1 MSDWVFT
8 SALPEAEAISVHTR
22 LEGFLEELGVA
33 TSLFEAGGASPFWE
47 LSIYAT
53 EENRGE
59 VQALLAEQFAALPFL
74 EQLLPETDW
83 VARSL
88 EGLKP
93 VRAGRFL
100 VHGSHDRDARR
111 VGDTAIE
118 IEAGQAFGT
127 GHHGTTAGCLE
138 AIEAVLKRGRPQTML
153 DVGTGSGVLAIA
165 LAKRTR
171 LPVVATDI
179 DPVAVRIARSNAVDN
194 GVGRLVRPVIAI
206 GTRHSTIAQN
216 APYDLVVANILA
228 GPLARMA
235 RELSAM
241 MAAGGTLILSGL
253 LTHQRARIV
262 SAYRT
267 QGLILSHAYPRGEW
281 LTLAFS
287 APGHGAG
294 RA

>member
-59 VQALLAEQFAALPFL
+59 VRALLAEQFAALPFL

-179 DPVAVRIARSNAVDN
+179 DPVAIDHVAHGSVEQVALANVIVATLAPDEALHPLD
-194 GVGRLVRPVIAI
+194 GIQRPV
-206 GTRHSTIAQN
+206 R
-216 APYDLVVANILA
+216 Y
-228 GPLARMA
+228 R
-235 RELSAM
+235 RCC
-241 MAAGGTLILSGL
+241 
-253 LTHQRARIV
+253 V
-262 SAYRT
+262 S
-267 QGLILSHAYPRGEW
+267 
-281 LTLAFS
+281 
-287 APGHGAG
+287 HGQSFL
-294 RA
+294 